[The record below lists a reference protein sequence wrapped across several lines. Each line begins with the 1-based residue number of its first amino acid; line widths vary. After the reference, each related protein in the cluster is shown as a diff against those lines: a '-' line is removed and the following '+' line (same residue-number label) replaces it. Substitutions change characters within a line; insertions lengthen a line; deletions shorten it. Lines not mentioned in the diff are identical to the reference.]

1 MTLARL
7 REGEQCYLIT
17 VVVVEG
23 RCLLRPQ
30 EEINDIFETALG
42 RALEIVEVEFHCGV
56 VNVNH
61 YHLVLSD
68 LDESRLGEFMR
79 ELNQVA
85 AVELNRHHTKDGP
98 VFRAHYHDEPIDDAD
113 EILNSMAYTLTNPVK
128 DGLVRTMKDWPG
140 YVTRI
145 GEIGGEPR
153 RVMRGTAHEYSKR
166 SKLEASYK
174 IRAVM
179 PKVFRDAGVTPAAFR
194 ARLGEACKRWER
206 KWRKALR
213 DDDSHEG
220 FKTTSEL
227 RSLPTNRPTP
237 RPKRKTDL
245 DLARRRRQLTALRR
259 RRRARYRAFL
269 EAYEEAL
276 RAWRE
281 GDREVEFPYGV
292 YKMRRLHDVRHGPRS
307 PP

>member
-128 DGLVRTMKDWPG
+128 DGLVRAMKDWPG
-140 YVTRI
+140 YITRI
-145 GEIGGEPR
+145 GEIGGAPR
-153 RVMRGTAHEYSKR
+153 EVLRGEAHAYSPR
-166 SKLEASYK
+166 SKLDDRYE
-174 IRAVM
+174 IRAVV
-179 PKVFRDAGVTPAAFR
+179 PKVFRRLGWTAAAFR
-194 ARLGEACKRWER
+194 ARLGELCKRWER
-206 KWRKALR
+206 KWRRQHRA
-213 DDDSHEG
+213 SGHEG
-220 FKTTSEL
+220 YKTRSQLREL
-227 RSLPTNRPTP
+227 STDRRQP
-237 RPKRKTDL
+237 RPKPKTDL
-245 DLARRRRQLTALRR
+245 DITRRDLQLTALRR
-259 RRRARYRAFL
+259 RRRARRRAFL
-269 EAYEEAL
+269 EAYDDAL
-276 RAWRE
+276 RAWRG

-292 YKMRRLHDVRHGPRS
+292 YKMRRLHDVAYGPR
-307 PP
+307 PPP